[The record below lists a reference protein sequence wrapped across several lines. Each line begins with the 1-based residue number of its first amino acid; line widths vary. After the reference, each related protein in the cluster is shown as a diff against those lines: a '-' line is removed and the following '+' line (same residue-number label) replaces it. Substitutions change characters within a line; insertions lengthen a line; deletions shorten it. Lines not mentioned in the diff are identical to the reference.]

1 MFISINRSYSYMSYF
16 IFIRIIIWFI
26 RYNLI

>member
-1 MFISINRSYSYMSYF
+1 MFISINRSYSYMSYS

-26 RYNLI
+26 RYNLV